1 MNELKES
8 GDFWATVHSNFLDCC
23 VLEWCKLFIDTKH
36 GKPGEHRWD
45 NVVADKVRFKAKLCQ
60 HINYMLFQKLKSEM
74 RTARKAYPSAS
85 GNAECCG
92 DVGEFVV
99 EQIANLLTVHGRYD
113 RLSPLLDRVPTAFRR
128 RGCLRS
134 VSYRAA
140 LA

>member
-1 MNELKES
+1 MS
-8 GDFWATVHSNFLDCC
+8 
-23 VLEWCKLFIDTKH
+23 
-36 GKPGEHRWD
+36 
-45 NVVADKVRFKAKLCQ
+45 DKVVQDFSKIVDAFK
-60 HINYMLFQKLKSEM
+60 EM
-74 RTARKAYPSAS
+74 RDRMHNEAYPSAS

>member
-1 MNELKES
+1 MQFVGVGAGFYAGVDLKVAGLLGPES
-8 GDFWATVHSNFLDCC
+8 RRSLNPHSQ
-23 VLEWCKLFIDTKH
+23 
-36 GKPGEHRWD
+36 P
-45 NVVADKVRFKAKLCQ
+45 
-60 HINYMLFQKLKSEM
+60 SEE
-74 RTARKAYPSAS
+74 KAYPSAS